1 MSLPV
6 YTFSARNRYAP
17 RLHARICGPRESL
30 WTLRKIFFGDVSSCV
45 LGCRFMIRGRSA
57 GPCMISRFE
66 HKSLLCERK
75 CVFVPCAKL
84 TQKQKQKWFIAKSCQ
99 LTSHFLLDLT
109 LAFHLLQKSTRTIV
123 IWDSALWFW
132 SVIKTIM
139 TDWLT
144 RSLTHAWMLDMQ
156 CFYRNTYQISSIFT

>member
-1 MSLPV
+1 MHAIRTKKVVSAVVEDSGLLFLFRRMWCA
-6 YTFSARNRYAP
+6 YSKHLAWAESAAGMWFRYRCQACFFFYDRIWAYLFNTFSVRDRYAP

-75 CVFVPCAKL
+75 CVFVPCAKPAVTKKVHAL
-84 TQKQKQKWFIAKSCQ
+84 KVCMSAY
-99 LTSHFLLDLT
+99 LAHSHVQ
-109 LAFHLLQKSTRTIV
+109 HKI
-123 IWDSALWFW
+123 
-132 SVIKTIM
+132 
-139 TDWLT
+139 
-144 RSLTHAWMLDMQ
+144 
-156 CFYRNTYQISSIFT
+156 